1 VAVTG
6 SGRAAKSQMQAMV
19 MRVLSRDTPL
29 VADEADALAAAIC
42 HLHAQRL
49 TALTARRRPWAA
61 RGRAGGGGPAMIA
74 RLAGRLVHKS
84 PEALIVDVHGVGF
97 RVHGV
102 AQHILRLARQ
112 GEAVTMEVHT
122 HLRENALETVR
133 LPRCDGEG
141 ALRRP
146 ARRLG
151 RRTAGSHEY
160 LSGMPT
166 TELLAA
172 LAAGDVARLVAL
184 PGVGKKTAE
193 RLVVEL
199 QDRVRKLDA
208 RTPDGA
214 RRPSAL
220 EGEAASALVNLG

>member
-1 VAVTG
+1 
-6 SGRAAKSQMQAMV
+6 
-19 MRVLSRDTPL
+19 
-29 VADEADALAAAIC
+29 
-42 HLHAQRL
+42 
-49 TALTARRRPWAA
+49 
-61 RGRAGGGGPAMIA
+61 MIA

-97 RVHGV
+97 RVMVSLNTFYALPG
-102 AQHILRLARQ
+102 Q

-122 HLRENALETVR
+122 HLRENALELFGFLDATEKG
-133 LPRCDGEG
+133 LFG
-141 ALRRP
+141 AL
-146 ARRLG
+146 LG
-151 RRTAGSHEY
+151 VSGVGPRAAMNI

-208 RTPDGA
+208 RAPDGA

-220 EGEAASALVNLG
+220 EGEAASALVNLGYRQTDAERVVRDAISQGQSDLAAIIRQALKRLST